1 MLILLEPKSSLEN
14 FHFATIGWLNRDRQ
28 LNKSHNVQYK
38 VVYLQKNKLH
48 SNMYYTGWNCC
59 NSWCFMSW
67 GSIQGEHHP
76 NFHWSMYLFQ
86 CLIRSHLESTCQNKC
101 LRRVLASECS
111 RRLIVDFQIICGDW
125 EWGPPLPWQS
135 VNVSSFGQ
143 YCKNLKRKKK
153 TYFKLKFNLNNH
165 DIRNYI
171 NNRLAQIN
179 MRSQSMWI
187 TSSCNFRT

>member
-111 RRLIVDFQIICGDW
+111 RRLIVELIFKSSVVTESEG
-125 EWGPPLPWQS
+125 LPYLGNQS
-135 VNVSSFGQ
+135 MCQVSVTIA
-143 YCKNLKRKKK
+143 KILKERKKHISS
-153 TYFKLKFNLNNH
+153 LN
-165 DIRNYI
+165 
-171 NNRLAQIN
+171 
-179 MRSQSMWI
+179 S
-187 TSSCNFRT
+187 T